1 MTGGSGSGDTGGRS
15 SLVAVL
21 SRWETSLP
29 FWFSFTEGLTSPRKS
44 NLALVALHSLYL
56 EFGEFLRWYR
66 SCK

>member
-21 SRWETSLP
+21 SRWETSPP
-29 FWFSFTEGLTSPRKS
+29 FCFSFTEGTSPKKS
-44 NLALVALHSLYL
+44 NLALAALHSLHL
-56 EFGEFLRWYR
+56 EFGEFLPWYR

>member
-1 MTGGSGSGDTGGRS
+1 MTGGSGSGDTGGNS

-21 SRWETSLP
+21 SRWETSTP
-29 FWFSFTEGLTSPRKS
+29 FCFSFSKGTAPRKS

-56 EFGEFLRWYR
+56 EFGEFLPLYR